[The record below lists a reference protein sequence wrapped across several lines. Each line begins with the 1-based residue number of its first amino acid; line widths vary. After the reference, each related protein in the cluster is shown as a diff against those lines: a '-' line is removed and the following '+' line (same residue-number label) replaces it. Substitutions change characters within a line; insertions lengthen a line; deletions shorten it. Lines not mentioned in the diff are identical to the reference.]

1 MTNDSISGAG
11 ADPYIITLNGD
22 FYKIKNFDG
31 YVRMLQGTYNNKLLT
46 INVETSYSDEN
57 EKEELTDYLIKAFN
71 IIENN
76 NISLETLKNTVYN
89 CPNEAFMRNIFL
101 KYGEEEVV
109 INMMD
114 HQIVSNTS
122 SFEIYNSDSKSCLLE
137 HDKFQHYTDTVEKN
151 LIVNING
158 LNIIL
163 SKYLNPQVR
172 TSFHIQNPKKI
183 VEPIGCIVKPLPVKN
198 FKLDSLNNI
207 EYIDKISTETDGSY
221 VEEYYIDNHGNEKI
235 LKIDVL

>member
-1 MTNDSISGAG
+1 MSNISGAG

-22 FYKIKNFDG
+22 FYKMKNFDG
-31 YVRMLQGTYNNKLLT
+31 YVRMLQGMYNNKLLT
-46 INVETSYSDEN
+46 INVETSFSDEN

-89 CPNEAFMRNIFL
+89 CPNEAFMRKIFI
-101 KYGEEEVV
+101 KYDEEEVI
-109 INMMD
+109 INMME
-114 HQIVSNTS
+114 HTIINNNSN
-122 SFEIYNSDSKSCLLE
+122 FQIYNSDSKKSILD
-137 HDKFQHYTDTVEKN
+137 HDKFQHYNDTVDKN
-151 LIVNING
+151 LIVNVNG

-172 TSFHIQNPKKI
+172 TSFHIQNPEKI
-183 VEPIGCIVKPLPVKN
+183 LEPIGCIVKPLPVKN
-198 FKLDSLNNI
+198 FKLDLINDI
-207 EYIDKISTETDGSY
+207 ESIDKISTENDGSY
-221 VEEYYIDNHGNEKI
+221 IEEYYIDNHGNEKI